1 MNSPYASPERRK
13 GKHAGNFSL
22 NIHATSDQ
30 ADPALKAIPEEQ
42 PHHEEEK
49 KDLIEPKTRAPGGVW
64 I

>member
-30 ADPALKAIPEEQ
+30 ADPALKAIPEE
-42 PHHEEEK
+42 
-49 KDLIEPKTRAPGGVW
+49 
-64 I
+64 